1 MTDDRRTRQHP
12 VRIAGGV
19 SVSRT
24 LPMWE
29 DRFATPD
36 YVFGTE
42 PAAFLRDHAGLLRPG
57 QTLLSVAEGE
67 GRNAV
72 FCAGLGLQVTGL
84 EYAPSAIAK
93 AHRLAAERGVVIEMR
108 QADVLD
114 PGVAWPGPFDV
125 VLGVFIQF
133 AGPDQR
139 AGLFAQ
145 MAAALRPGGL
155 LMLHG
160 YTPDQVG
167 RGTGGPPSRDNM
179 YTPAL
184 LTAAFA
190 GWPVEVCR
198 TYEHTLTEGRGHVGP
213 SALID
218 FIAVKPG

>member
-1 MTDDRRTRQHP
+1 
-12 VRIAGGV
+12 
-19 SVSRT
+19 
-24 LPMWE
+24 MWE

-42 PAAFLRDHAGLLRPG
+42 PAAFLRDHAALLQPG
-57 QTLLSVAEGE
+57 QNLLSVAEGE

-72 FCAGLGLQVTGL
+72 FCAGLGLRVTGL

-93 AHRLAAERGVVIEMR
+93 AHRLAADRGVSIDMR
-108 QADVLD
+108 QIDVLD
-114 PGVAWPGPFDV
+114 PDAPWPGPVDV
-125 VLGVFIQF
+125 VIGVFIQF
-133 AGPDQR
+133 AAPDQR
-139 AGLFAQ
+139 SALFAR

-160 YTPDQVG
+160 YTPEQVG

-179 YTPAL
+179 YTPDIL
-184 LTAAFA
+184 RAAFP
-190 GWPVEVCR
+190 GWQETVCR
-198 TYEHTLTEGRGHVGP
+198 TYERTLCEGTGHVGA